1 MIALKECQQTAVDA
15 LFEKYLESKNQI
27 HKEIYFQAPTGA
39 GKTLILC
46 TLCDKIVQYNKK
58 CIILF
63 VSISTGDIQVQ
74 NYDKSCLY
82 QSKNNYKYTSYLIKS
97 PSKNNT
103 NSKLDSI
110 IQIPL
115 RNHYVYFIGSS
126 SYKDKAKLREELI
139 LELFL
144 DNAKKDGYEIIYIR
158 DEAHIGTKKETSVK
172 NLDQLLNKYANLT
185 YYVSATLEQI
195 EHKINVQIQDID
207 AINDGLIKSNQIL
220 YSKINSNITS
230 EELYEKALEEFKDVK
245 KQYEQ
250 LNYGINPCMLIQIK
264 NTKKE
269 DKDKEQALIRK
280 LASAINNKGLKYL
293 VYTEENKKESNTKY
307 FNNKSNLTQKEKKLI
322 TANDS
327 NIDVIIFKVAL
338 ATGWDIP
345 RANMLLQLREIYSDT
360 LDVQTIGRIRRNPLA
375 RVLNNNEKILDNYY
389 IYSNVPKKK
398 SDEYQTL
405 KHNEQVVVFRN
416 FTTVILEKIEQ
427 DKNIQNQKKE
437 LVNVFEEL
445 IKKFKVKTQFSNNS
459 SSKNTYHKLL
469 AYVNDIILIN
479 NSYELQ
485 LDLLFLTQEHDQKVS
500 LISDKFINVFEVED
514 TWNKKILSYND
525 EAFLKFINEFI
536 AYYANQEKMNPY
548 AIKLFL
554 LDHRYEDIFNFLI
567 EQYNL
572 SKKDQQYK
580 YIQGPIVSLPN
591 VTIQYLNKQKEKN
604 EYKLKENLLKYLE
617 ISYWIPGDEEKNK
630 DVIYNDSAG
639 ETSFIKKIIEF
650 FKNISKEK
658 NTHLILFKNYLTNS
672 DFRYEYIDKQPFVK
686 KRSHY
691 PDFVVE
697 KNNDI
702 YVCEVKS
709 QTDDYDYSKTQELE
723 EAYQEYSRL
732 NDYHYLL
739 LRWNNKYDSFSW
751 RHYYHGNLLQEEQ
764 YQHDLNEIF
773 K

>member
-1 MIALKECQQTAVDA
+1 MIVLKECQQEAVNK
-15 LFEKYLESKNQI
+15 LFEKYLESKNQV
-27 HKEIYFQAPTGA
+27 HKQIYFQAPTGA

-115 RNHYVYFIGSS
+115 KNHYVYFIGSS

-144 DNAKKDGYEIIYIR
+144 DNAKKEGYEIIYIR
-158 DEAHIGTKKETSVK
+158 DEAHIGTKKETSTK

-195 EHKINVQIQDID
+195 EHKINVQIEDVD

-264 NTKKE
+264 NSKKE

-280 LASAINNKGLKYL
+280 LTSAIDNKGLKYL

-307 FNNKSNLTQKEKKLI
+307 FNNKSNLTQKEKELI

-416 FTTVILEKIEQ
+416 FATVVLEKIE
-427 DKNIQNQKKE
+427 
-437 LVNVFEEL
+437 
-445 IKKFKVKTQFSNNS
+445 NND
-459 SSKNTYHKLL
+459 NDDQRL
-469 AYVNDIILIN
+469 NDIYENLIGAFQRN
-479 NSYELQ
+479 KIFSINKINKKTWHESLADINYEIMQTNSYKLELN
-485 LDLLFLTQEHDQKVS
+485 LLYLTQEHNEKVS
-500 LISDKFINVFEVED
+500 LISEQIINIFEVD
-514 TWNKKILSYND
+514 DLWNKKILSYND
-525 EAFLKFINEFI
+525 EEFISFINGFVL
-536 AYYANQEKMNPY
+536 YYAKQEYNLNPY
-548 AIKLFL
+548 SIKLFL
-554 LDHRYEDIFNFLI
+554 LDNKYKVALNYLI
-567 EQYNL
+567 EQFNN
-572 SKKDQQYK
+572 KKEKNKYK
-580 YIQGPIVSLPN
+580 YVEGPIVSLPN
-591 VTIQYLNKQKEKN
+591 STIEYLNKQKERN
-604 EYKLKENLLKYLE
+604 RLTIKENLLKYL
-617 ISYWIPGDEEKNK
+617 YWVPGDEEKNK
-630 DVIYNDSAG
+630 EILYNDSAG
-639 ETSFIKKIIEF
+639 E
-650 FKNISKEK
+650 KNFTDLVLSLFNKISK
-658 NTHLILFKNYLTNS
+658 NSNHLILVKNYLTNS
-672 DFRYEYIDKQPFVK
+672 DFRYEYIDKKPFLK

-691 PDFVVE
+691 PDFVIE
-697 KNNDI
+697 NNNNIYICEIKSKNND
-702 YVCEVKS
+702 
-709 QTDDYDYSKTQELE
+709 YDSIKTNELE
-723 EAYQEYSRL
+723 EAYLEYSKIR
-732 NDYHYLL
+732 DYHFLL
-739 LRWNNKYDSFSW
+739 LKWDSNTNHHFSYT
-751 RHYYHGNLLQEEQ
+751 HYYKGELFEEKEFA
-764 YQHDLNEIF
+764 YDLDEIF